1 MNSLKMYANLLF
13 RISLISFFLFL
24 NSCSPYE
31 TRIHSTDFSDDFL
44 IEVVENI
51 EKNQTESSK
60 FAQLGHNRYSSYLNI
75 MILLSAIL
83 AGIISAIEGSKLWSK
98 TSKGRLKTLFLLSII
113 ATIASSTGF
122 YFKSESERFFQE
134 EKDKYAILSIEMD
147 EVIREF
153 YFSFRRENFT
163 DETIKIDSIRKEF
176 INVSNETFKKLG
188 NLRKTYAKNYR
199 IDTN

>member
-1 MNSLKMYANLLF
+1 
-13 RISLISFFLFL
+13 
-24 NSCSPYE
+24 
-31 TRIHSTDFSDDFL
+31 
-44 IEVVENI
+44 
-51 EKNQTESSK
+51 
-60 FAQLGHNRYSSYLNI
+60 

-83 AGIISAIEGSKLWSK
+83 AAIISAIEGSKLWSK

-176 INVSNETFKKLG
+176 INVGDRVGINQVKQLEAFPLNILEQVWGVAILKLQA
-188 NLRKTYAKNYR
+188 NLPGTVPGQIVTQKTITIAS
-199 IDTN
+199 TQCGAVWF